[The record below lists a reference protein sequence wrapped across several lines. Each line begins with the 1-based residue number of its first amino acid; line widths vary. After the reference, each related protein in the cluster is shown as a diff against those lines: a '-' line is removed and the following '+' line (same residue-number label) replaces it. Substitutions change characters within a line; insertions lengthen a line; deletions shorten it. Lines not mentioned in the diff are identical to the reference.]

1 MANAAAFQL
10 TEELIE
16 QFYREGY
23 FYAPGFLRP
32 ETVEALNKEN
42 ERFANGP
49 GDGQWRSRGISLQ
62 DDQAEYP
69 VTIAML
75 TDPRIVGILERIL
88 GDKVRLWLG
97 MFAVVEPHGTGLEWH
112 QDNQYTHVLGHML
125 NGFIALDAINESNAG
140 LWLAPGSHLLG
151 RQPDLNGPGH
161 AHRRAAEPANAMPCR
176 PMSPGDAVFFHRE
189 TLHHSKQNHTDR
201 PRRAF
206 AFQAGAASCR
216 YARTGKPIDDRA
228 MLSGLRT

>member
-1 MANAAAFQL
+1 MTAAATFQL

-23 FYAPGFLRP
+23 FYAPGFLDP
-32 ETVEALNKEN
+32 NAVEALNKEI
-42 ERFANGP
+42 EKFANGP
-49 GDGQWRSRGISLQ
+49 GDGQWRSRGISL
-62 DDQAEYP
+62 DNDRDEYP
-69 VTIAML
+69 DTIAML
-75 TDPRIVGILERIL
+75 NDPRIVSMMERIL
-88 GDKVRLWLG
+88 GDNVRLWLG
-97 MFAVVEPHGTGLEWH
+97 MFAVVAPNANGLEWH

-125 NGFIALDAINESNAG
+125 NGFIALDPIDERNAG

-151 RQPDLNGPGH
+151 RQPNLNGPDH

-189 TLHHSKQNHTDR
+189 TLHHSKRNHTDR

-206 AFQAGAASCR
+206 AFQAAAANCR
-216 YARTGKPIDDRA
+216 YAKTGKLIDDRP
-228 MLSGLRT
+228 MLSVPRA